1 MSHRDF
7 ADRFLAALGRGD
19 SATIATMIHP
29 NFELIEANSL
39 PYGGTYKGLDGW
51 VALTKAVG
59 ATFAGFRLQLLDYAG
74 EGEDSL
80 VVHFAISGRGR
91 QSGTPFDTRVLE
103 YWRFRDGKLVRIDPF
118 YFDTAL
124 VVAAIGRS

>member
-7 ADRFLAALGRGD
+7 AERFLAALRSNNAG
-19 SATIATMIHP
+19 AMAAMVHP
-29 NFELIEANSL
+29 DFEMVEADSL
-39 PYGGTYKGLDGW
+39 PYAGTYHGLDGW
-51 VALTKAVG
+51 LTLTKAVG

-91 QSGTPFDTRVLE
+91 QSGTPFATRVLE
-103 YWRFRDGKLVRIDPF
+103 YWRFRDGRIVRIDPF

-124 VVAAIGRS
+124 VVAAIGQA